1 MLLLF
6 QSTHD
11 VILAEKAIRQQG
23 IPRRVIPVP
32 RSVSSQCGMA
42 LEIDPADREKVVELL
57 ESSVFPS
64 GSVNGNVLNKRY
76 QIYTLMD
83 EE

>member
-11 VILAEKAIRQQG
+11 VILAEKAIREQG

-32 RSVSSQCGMA
+32 RSISSQCGMA
-42 LEIDPADREKVVELL
+42 LEIALEDREKVVELL
-57 ESSVFPS
+57 DSSVFP
-64 GSVNGNVLNKRY
+64 GGIPNEGGPNGRY
-76 QIYTLMD
+76 QIYLLTD
-83 EE
+83 EK

>member
-42 LEIDPADREKVVELL
+42 LEISLDDREKVIELL

-64 GSVNGNVLNKRY
+64 GSSNGNALNKRY
-76 QIYTLMD
+76 QIYTLTD
-83 EE
+83 EK

>member
-11 VILAEKAIRQQG
+11 VIQAEKVIRQQG
-23 IPRRVIPVP
+23 IHRRVIPVP
-32 RSVSSQCGMA
+32 RSISSQCGMA
-42 LEIDPADREKVVELL
+42 LEINPDDREKVIDLL
-57 ESSVFPS
+57 ETSVFPS
-64 GSVNGNVLNKRY
+64 GSSNENVLNKRFH
-76 QIYTLMD
+76 IYTPAD